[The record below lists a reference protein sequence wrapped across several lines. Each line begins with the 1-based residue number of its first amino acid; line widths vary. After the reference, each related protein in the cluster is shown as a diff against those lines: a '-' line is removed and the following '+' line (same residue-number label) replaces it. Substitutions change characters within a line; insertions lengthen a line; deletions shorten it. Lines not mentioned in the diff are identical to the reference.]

1 MPDYRTIMIRN
12 GNSYV
17 PYRIYT
23 CDRCGKDIEE
33 AHPMYEYP
41 FGVLCGSCAFI
52 SGVIGEEEY
61 FEKFA
66 FWYGL
71 RGRRAVVRDGK
82 IYIGVGK
89 FPWERTSRDRECV
102 EYKKWRKSVY
112 ERDEYTCQNCGK
124 TGGKL
129 NAHHIKPYKDF
140 PEFRYDIDNG
150 ITLCEKCHRE
160 LHKKKRGD
168 SIGKLHKD

>member
-1 MPDYRTIMIRN
+1 M
-12 GNSYV
+12 G
-17 PYRIYT
+17 
-23 CDRCGKDIEE
+23 
-33 AHPMYEYP
+33 
-41 FGVLCGSCAFI
+41 
-52 SGVIGEEEY
+52 
-61 FEKFA
+61 
-66 FWYGL
+66 
-71 RGRRAVVRDGK
+71 
-82 IYIGVGK
+82 
-89 FPWERTSRDRECV
+89 
-102 EYKKWRKSVY
+102 Y